1 MQKDIWDHYNY
12 MNQLKY
18 TFFLFFQLPSAF
30 FCGVRLKYL
39 DSFKSIVSINH
50 SWFNKNPFKSI
61 FWAAQGMAAELT
73 TGSLI
78 KNAIKESG
86 VNVSY
91 LVIENKSSFYK
102 KATGKIIFECNQG
115 KELQDLFNSF
125 DKDNNKAIIELKS
138 IGTDSNN
145 IKVSE
150 FSFTWSLKVR
160 S

>member
-1 MQKDIWDHYNY
+1 
-12 MNQLKY
+12 MNSIKY

-39 DSFKSIVSINH
+39 DSLKSIVSINH

-78 KNAIKESG
+78 KNTIKESG

-91 LVIENKSSFYK
+91 LVVENKSSFYK

-115 KELQDLFNSF
+115 KQLQDLFNSF

-138 IGTDSNN
+138 VGVDSNN
-145 IKVSE
+145 VKVSE

>member
-1 MQKDIWDHYNY
+1 
-12 MNQLKY
+12 MNSIKY

-39 DSFKSIVSINH
+39 DSLKSIVSINH

-91 LVIENKSSFYK
+91 LVVENKSSFYK

-160 S
+160 T

>member
-1 MQKDIWDHYNY
+1 
-12 MNQLKY
+12 MNSIKY
-18 TFFLFFQLPSAF
+18 TFFLLFQLPSAF

-39 DSFKSIVSINH
+39 DSLKSIVSINH

-78 KNAIKESG
+78 KNVIKKSG

-91 LVIENKSSFYK
+91 LVVENKSSFYK

-125 DKDNNKAIIELKS
+125 DQDNNKAIIELKS

-150 FSFTWSLKVR
+150 FSFTWSLKVK

>member
-1 MQKDIWDHYNY
+1 
-12 MNQLKY
+12 MNSIKY

-39 DSFKSIVSINH
+39 DSLKSIVSINH

-91 LVIENKSSFYK
+91 LVVENKSSFYK

-125 DKDNNKAIIELKS
+125 DQDNNKAIIELKS
-138 IGTDSNN
+138 IGRDSNN

>member
-1 MQKDIWDHYNY
+1 

-78 KNAIKESG
+78 KNAIKVSG

-91 LVIENKSSFYK
+91 LVVDNKSSFYK

>member
-1 MQKDIWDHYNY
+1 

-78 KNAIKESG
+78 KNVIKESG

-91 LVIENKSSFYK
+91 LVVENKSSFYK

-125 DKDNNKAIIELKS
+125 DQHNNKAIIELKS
-138 IGTDSNN
+138 IGIDSNN

>member
-1 MQKDIWDHYNY
+1 

-50 SWFNKNPFKSI
+50 SWFNKNPFRSI

-91 LVIENKSSFYK
+91 LVVENKSSFYK
-102 KATGKIIFECNQG
+102 KATGKIIFECIQG

>member
-1 MQKDIWDHYNY
+1 
-12 MNQLKY
+12 MNSLKY

-39 DSFKSIVSINH
+39 DSLKSIVSINH

-78 KNAIKESG
+78 KNVIKESG

-91 LVIENKSSFYK
+91 LVVENKSSFYK

-125 DKDNNKAIIELKS
+125 DQHNNKAIIKLKS
-138 IGTDSNN
+138 IGIDSNN

>member
-1 MQKDIWDHYNY
+1 

-39 DSFKSIVSINH
+39 DSLKSIVSINH

-91 LVIENKSSFYK
+91 LVVENKSSFYK

-150 FSFTWSLKVR
+150 FCFTWSLKVR
-160 S
+160 T

>member
-1 MQKDIWDHYNY
+1 
-12 MNQLKY
+12 MNSIKY

-39 DSFKSIVSINH
+39 DSLKSIVSINH

-91 LVIENKSSFYK
+91 LVVENKSSFYK
-102 KATGKIIFECNQG
+102 KATGKIKKKYI
-115 KELQDLFNSF
+115 LLNSYNYN
-125 DKDNNKAIIELKS
+125 DAKYLSASKAAIHPVPAAVIACLY
-138 IGTDSNN
+138 T
-145 IKVSE
+145 
-150 FSFTWSLKVR
+150 
-160 S
+160 

>member
-1 MQKDIWDHYNY
+1 
-12 MNQLKY
+12 MNSIKY
-18 TFFLFFQLPSAF
+18 TFFLLFQLPSAF

-39 DSFKSIVSINH
+39 DSLKSIVSINH

-78 KNAIKESG
+78 KNVIKESG

-91 LVIENKSSFYK
+91 LVVENKSSFYK

-125 DKDNNKAIIELKS
+125 DQDNKKAIIELKS
-138 IGTDSNN
+138 TGTDSNN

>member
-1 MQKDIWDHYNY
+1 
-12 MNQLKY
+12 MNSIKY

-39 DSFKSIVSINH
+39 DSLKSIVSINH

-91 LVIENKSSFYK
+91 LVVENKSSFYK

-115 KELQDLFNSF
+115 KQLQDLFNSF

-138 IGTDSNN
+138 VGVDSNN
-145 IKVSE
+145 VKVSE

>member
-1 MQKDIWDHYNY
+1 
-12 MNQLKY
+12 MNQFKY

-39 DSFKSIVSINH
+39 DSLKSIVSINH

-91 LVIENKSSFYK
+91 LVVENKSSFYK

-115 KELQDLFNSF
+115 KQLQDLFNSF

>member
-1 MQKDIWDHYNY
+1 
-12 MNQLKY
+12 MNSIKY

-39 DSFKSIVSINH
+39 DSLKSIVSINH

-91 LVIENKSSFYK
+91 LVVENKSSFYK

-115 KELQDLFNSF
+115 KQLQDLFNSF

>member
-1 MQKDIWDHYNY
+1 

-78 KNAIKESG
+78 KNSIKESG

-91 LVIENKSSFYK
+91 LVVENKSSFYK

>member
-1 MQKDIWDHYNY
+1 

-50 SWFNKNPFKSI
+50 SWFNKNPFRSI

-91 LVIENKSSFYK
+91 LVVENKSSFYK

>member
-1 MQKDIWDHYNY
+1 

-61 FWAAQGMAAELT
+61 FWAAQGMVAELT

-91 LVIENKSSFYK
+91 LVVENKSSFYK

>member
-1 MQKDIWDHYNY
+1 
-12 MNQLKY
+12 MNLIKY

-39 DSFKSIVSINH
+39 DSLKSIVSINH

-91 LVIENKSSFYK
+91 LVVENKSSFYK

>member
-1 MQKDIWDHYNY
+1 

-18 TFFLFFQLPSAF
+18 TFFLLFQLPSAF

-39 DSFKSIVSINH
+39 DSLKSIVSINH

-91 LVIENKSSFYK
+91 LVVENKSSFYK

>member
-1 MQKDIWDHYNY
+1 

-86 VNVSY
+86 VNVSF
-91 LVIENKSSFYK
+91 LVVENKSSFYK

>member
-1 MQKDIWDHYNY
+1 

-91 LVIENKSSFYK
+91 LVVENKSSFYK

-150 FSFTWSLKVR
+150 FSFSWSLMVR

>member
-1 MQKDIWDHYNY
+1 MGFISGMRIK
-12 MNQLKY
+12 
-18 TFFLFFQLPSAF
+18 A
-30 FCGVRLKYL
+30 L
-39 DSFKSIVSINH
+39 DEKKCVVSVPYK
-50 SWFNKNPFKSI
+50 WLNKNPFKSI
-61 FWAAQGMAAELT
+61 FWAAQGMADELT

-86 VNVSY
+86 VNVSQF
-91 LVIENKSSFYK
+91 VVENKSYFYK

>member
-1 MQKDIWDHYNY
+1 
-12 MNQLKY
+12 MNSIKY

-91 LVIENKSSFYK
+91 LVVENKSSFYK

-138 IGTDSNN
+138 VGVDSNN
-145 IKVSE
+145 VKVSE

>member
-1 MQKDIWDHYNY
+1 
-12 MNQLKY
+12 MNQFKY

-39 DSFKSIVSINH
+39 DSLKSIVSINH

-91 LVIENKSSFYK
+91 LVVENKSSFYK

-125 DKDNNKAIIELKS
+125 NQDNDNAIIELKS
-138 IGTDSNN
+138 VGVDSNN
-145 IKVSE
+145 VKVSE